1 MTPDPELPMTTVADL
16 NETAQRVLIRAAEAT
31 ARTTRFTRRTS
42 KLTGPLFVQ
51 TLVFGWLAHPEAT
64 LDELAQTACAL
75 GVEIS
80 PQGLD
85 ERFTRDAAAFLRA
98 VLKRAVH
105 EKAEAEP
112 VALDLLSRFEG
123 VFLLDAS
130 QVTLPAEL
138 AEVWRG
144 NGRKAPK
151 AGTEA
156 AVKLHVGF
164 DLCRGRLLGPDLTD
178 GKEHDR
184 NADLV
189 ARVLPAG
196 SLRVTD
202 LGYFKVGEMA
212 RLDRMGVFWL
222 SRFQTKC
229 GFLTAD
235 GQAWALDA
243 FLAAQAGDRVE
254 VSILL
259 GLAEQLP
266 CRLLAV
272 RVPAGVAEQRR
283 RRLRERA
290 KARGGTPSAKE
301 LALCDWTVYVTNAP
315 PERLS
320 LAEAFVLARLR
331 WQVELVFKLWK
342 SHLKI
347 DEWRTRNPWRILCEV
362 YAKLLGA
369 LVQHWIL
376 VVTGWG
382 QADRSLVKATRVIRS
397 YVRSL
402 ALALQDP
409 EGWKAV
415 MSVIRRCLDR
425 RCRLEKRGTVPSSY
439 QLLSDPQLLGLV

>member
-1 MTPDPELPMTTVADL
+1 MTTVADL

-85 ERFTRDAAAFLRA
+85 ERFTREAAVFLQG
-98 VLKRAVH
+98 VLRQATFERV
-105 EKAEAEP
+105 EAGP
-112 VALDLLSRFEG
+112 VSPDLLARFEG
-123 VFLLDAS
+123 VYLLDAS

-144 NGRKAPK
+144 NGRADPK
-151 AGTEA
+151 PGTEA

-164 DLCRGRLLGPDLTD
+164 DLCRGRLLGPELTD
-178 GKEHDR
+178 GREHDR

-202 LGYFKVGEMA
+202 LGYFKAGEMA
-212 RLDRMGVFWL
+212 RLDRMGVFFL
-222 SRFQTKC
+222 TRFQTKC
-229 GFLTAD
+229 GFLTED
-235 GQAWALDA
+235 GTRERAWALDA
-243 FLAAQAGDRVE
+243 FLSVQPGDRVE
-254 VSILL
+254 VSIRL

-266 CRLLAV
+266 CRLLGV
-272 RVPAGVAEQRR
+272 RVPAEVAEERR
-283 RRLRERA
+283 RKLRQRA
-290 KARGGTPSAKE
+290 KGRGGTPSAKE
-301 LALCDWTVYVTNAP
+301 LAPCDWTVYVTNAP
-315 PERLS
+315 PELLS

-342 SHLKI
+342 SHLKL

-369 LVQHWIL
+369 LLQHWIL

-402 ALALQDP
+402 ALALNDP
-409 EGWKAV
+409 EGWRAV
-415 MSVIRRCLDR
+415 MSVIRRCLDGR
-425 RCRLEKRGTVPSSY
+425 GRLEKRGSVPSSY
-439 QLLSDPQLLGLV
+439 QLLFDPQLLGLA